1 MKLFNELRG
10 KLAEGAEKYT
20 VMKGKFTRKVDGKTA
35 DEMKRQGWKLIA
47 TEEVDE
53 AYNDD
58 DYRTV
63 SKTIGVTPKHKRD
76 KRANAAQ
83 PAKPSKSA
91 AARRKAIERHQ
102 ELIRNKK
109 KDQYE
114 SVDLEEAAMG
124 PDKLEMLRKAYGSIN
139 KIDPSSPT
147 YKKMEKMIDGM
158 NQDHL
163 KGLAFAKIKFLSMLA
178 ANKLRYKHNVKLDFG
193 DYWAESVDH
202 DLEQIE
208 EGKMKEFHAMVKKGM
223 TAAQI
228 AKKIG
233 MKEKD
238 VADFMKSSNGM
249 KESVDLEE
257 GKLPPHLAKFFDK
270 NGNLNKDAE
279 ERVKKGRKAK
289 GLDPRTGKK
298 VKEEVDESNTFSS
311 FRESLSERKDS
322 AADLYFDTYSA
333 AVQHA
338 KAQAEKKGFEVVE
351 DDWFTQVTTG
361 KGKPGRGKTTRH
373 TLKLTKNDKP
383 VRKSLAIQ
391 VYNRDTNK
399 NTYELNMYIS

>member
-1 MKLFNELRG
+1 MKTFNELRG

-83 PAKPSKSA
+83 PAKPNSSA

-114 SVDLEEAAMG
+114 SVDL
-124 PDKLEMLRKAYGSIN
+124 
-139 KIDPSSPT
+139 
-147 YKKMEKMIDGM
+147 
-158 NQDHL
+158 
-163 KGLAFAKIKFLSMLA
+163 
-178 ANKLRYKHNVKLDFG
+178 
-193 DYWAESVDH
+193 
-202 DLEQIE
+202 E

-238 VADFMKSSNGM
+238 VAEFMKGM
-249 KESVDLEE
+249 DESVEE
-257 GKLPPHLAKFFDK
+257 AKEPSLKSTDYPKGTSQSAQAFKDK
-270 NGNLNKDAE
+270 FA
-279 ERVKKGRKAK
+279 KK
-289 GLDPRTGKK
+289 KK
-298 VKEEVDESNTFSS
+298 VPALKSTDYPKGTSMSATAWKKKNESVEESKDFFA
-311 FRESLSERKDS
+311 FRESLTEKKDS
-322 AADLYFDTYSA
+322 SADLYFDTYSA

-338 KAQAEKKGFEVVE
+338 RAQAEKKGFEVVE
-351 DDWFTQVTTG
+351 DDWFNQVTTG

-383 VRKSLAIQ
+383 VRQGLSIQ
-391 VYNRDTNK
+391 VYNRETAK
-399 NTYELNMYIS
+399 NTYELNFYVS

>member
-1 MKLFNELRG
+1 MKTFDRIRESFQL
-10 KLAEGAEKYT
+10 
-20 VMKGKFTRKVDGKTA
+20 
-35 DEMKRQGWKLIA
+35 
-47 TEEVDE
+47 DE
-53 AYNDD
+53 AIRGGDTKTFKTLED
-58 DYRTV
+58 WLTAVLSIKGASV
-63 SKTIGVTPKHKRD
+63 SKFGNNLTAGGLGRT
-76 KRANAAQ
+76 Q
-83 PAKPSKSA
+83 SA
-91 AARRKAIERHQ
+91 TFD
-102 ELIRNKK
+102 LKK
-109 KDQYE
+109 GRGSLLESVNE
-114 SVDLEEAAMG
+114 SVDESLEE
-124 PDKLEMLRKAYGSIN
+124 S
-139 KIDPSSPT
+139 
-147 YKKMEKMIDGM
+147 
-158 NQDHL
+158 
-163 KGLAFAKIKFLSMLA
+163 
-178 ANKLRYKHNVKLDFG
+178 
-193 DYWAESVDH
+193 
-202 DLEQIE
+202 
-208 EGKMKEFHAMVKKGM
+208 KMKDFHDMVKKGM

-298 VKEEVDESNTFSS
+298 VKESVEESNTFSS